1 MAIRHHDYVQ
11 FKEESN
17 MPNVNVGVI
26 WQPLDNAVNVSVMKG
41 SPLGNPYA
49 FKNMSD
55 EERDKAC
62 ESFEVYFK
70 HHCNRKN
77 HPINTEM
84 HRLLAL
90 MLEGKNI
97 NLQCCCSAKGKRC
110 HASTI
115 KNSLIKAYSTIKSLD

>member
-1 MAIRHHDYVQ
+1 MAIRHHNHIQ

-62 ESFEVYFK
+62 ESFEEYFK
-70 HHCNRKN
+70 QRCNLKN
-77 HPINTEM
+77 HPINIEM